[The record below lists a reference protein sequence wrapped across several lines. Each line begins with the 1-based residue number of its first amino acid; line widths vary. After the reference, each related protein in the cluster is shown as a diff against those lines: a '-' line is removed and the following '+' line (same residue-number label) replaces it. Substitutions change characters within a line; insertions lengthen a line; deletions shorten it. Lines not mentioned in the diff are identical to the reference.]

1 MNKNIK
7 WKNLF
12 KQYAILIIIVAIILF
27 LDQWTKGLVENNLQ
41 MGETWMPWAWLAPYA
56 RVVHWT
62 NTGAAFG
69 MFQDGDQFF
78 KILAIIVSLL
88 IMVYYGFVPNH
99 EWPLKAALA
108 LQLSGA
114 LGNLIDRFTI
124 GHVTDFIS
132 VGNFAVFN
140 IADSSIVAGVIVLAL
155 GFIYMEAQERK
166 QKKTLPSQTTS
177 ENEPEAKETE

>member
-1 MNKNIK
+1 MNKNIN
-7 WKNLF
+7 WKNLL
-12 KQYAILIIIVAIILF
+12 KQYSILIIVVAVILL
-27 LDQWTKGLVENNLQ
+27 LDQWTKGLVEDNLK

-56 RVVHWT
+56 RIVHWT

-88 IMVYYGFVPNH
+88 ILVYYGFVPNH

-155 GFIYMEAQERK
+155 GLIYMEIQERK
-166 QKKTLPSQTTS
+166 KNQTLPAIINE
-177 ENEPEAKETE
+177 ENGTEAKETE

>member
-1 MNKNIK
+1 MNKNIN
-7 WKNLF
+7 WKNLL
-12 KQYAILIIIVAIILF
+12 KQYSILIIVVAVILL
-27 LDQWTKGLVENNLQ
+27 LDQWTKGLVEDNLK

-56 RVVHWT
+56 RIVHWT

-88 IMVYYGFVPNH
+88 ILVYYGFVPNH

-155 GFIYMEAQERK
+155 GLIYMEIQERK
-166 QKKTLPSQTTS
+166 KNQTLPAII
-177 ENEPEAKETE
+177 NEKNGTEAKETE